1 MASGYKR
8 KKFFFKNGPQGRYIF
23 SYFIIAGLV
32 ITVFTIL
39 LLYFSSSTLSIT
51 YDDNNLLLGSTP
63 DILLDRLLGIHGF
76 LILFFGICI
85 IFITTRLT
93 HRTIG
98 PLFKIESTIKKMTE
112 GDINQNIIL
121 RQKDDCKSLAE
132 SLNHLSLS
140 ICEKLKNIETIQNN
154 LKQVIDQNTNL
165 EESEQFP
172 SLGELTSLSDK
183 LESELS
189 HFNLS
194 DDMTEKE

>member
-1 MASGYKR
+1 MTSGYKR

-85 IFITTRLT
+85 IFVATRLT

-98 PLFKIESTIKKMTE
+98 PLYKIESTINIMTE
-112 GDINQNIIL
+112 GNINQQIIL

-132 SLNHLSLS
+132 AVNNLSLS
-140 ICEKLKNIETIQNN
+140 VCSKLKNIEDIQKDLKKEIEQNSN
-154 LKQVIDQNTNL
+154 LK
-165 EESEQFP
+165 ESEQFVN
-172 SLGELTSLSDK
+172 LSKLIKLNDK
-183 LESELS
+183 LETELS

-194 DDMTEKE
+194 DDVTEK